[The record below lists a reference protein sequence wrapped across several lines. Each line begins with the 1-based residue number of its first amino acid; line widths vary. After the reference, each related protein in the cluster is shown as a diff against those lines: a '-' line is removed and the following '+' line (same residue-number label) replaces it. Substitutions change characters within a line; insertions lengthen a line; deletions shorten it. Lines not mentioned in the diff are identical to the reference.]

1 MLFILPAI
9 TTLEKMVWETRAMAE
24 KKLFNKISQS
34 LTNEQKEKLEE
45 VITSQHPSES
55 NKTILDWLMEYIIL
69 QLLYH

>member
-55 NKTILDWLMEYIIL
+55 NKTILGWLKEYIIL